1 MLTCND
7 DMERQLKK
15 IIITRRI
22 WQLLAAAGVVLLAVL
37 ATPYYFLNARYGLWV
52 GGRIFFVV
60 FALAYLREE
69 RRATRSPDSNLVM
82 NWNLA
87 EAVLLLASIL
97 GYFILAYVLHF
108 GRDVFYAYLHAGALG
123 LLGGVAL
130 GEWLW
135 QNIRLKE
142 LDETCRQRYWTNY
155 KDSIF

>member
-1 MLTCND
+1 
-7 DMERQLKK
+7 MESQSNK
-15 IIITRRI
+15 IIITCRI
-22 WQLLAAAGVVLLAVL
+22 WQLLAAAGVVLLVMSVS
-37 ATPYYFLNARYGLWV
+37 YYPFNPRYGLWI
-52 GGRIFFVV
+52 GGRIFFLV

-69 RRATRSPDSNLVM
+69 RRATRSPDSNLVI

-87 EAVLLLASIL
+87 EAFLLLASIL

-108 GRDVFYAYLHAGALG
+108 GRDVFYAYFHTGALG

-135 QNIRLKE
+135 QNARLRQ
-142 LDETCRQRYWTNY
+142 LDEKCRQRYWANY

>member
-1 MLTCND
+1 
-7 DMERQLKK
+7 MEEQFGK

-37 ATPYYFLNARYGLWV
+37 ATPCYSLNARYGLWI

-60 FALAYLREE
+60 FALAYWREE
-69 RRATRSPDSNLVM
+69 RRATRSPDSNLVI

-87 EAVLLLASIL
+87 EAVLFLASIL
-97 GYFILAYVLHF
+97 GYFILAYVLRF
-108 GRDVFYAYLHAGALG
+108 GRDVFYAYLHTGALG

-135 QNIRLKE
+135 QNTKLRE
-142 LDETCRQRYWTNY
+142 LDETCRQRYWANY

>member
-1 MLTCND
+1 M
-7 DMERQLKK
+7 
-15 IIITRRI
+15 TRRI
-22 WQLLAAAGVVLLAVL
+22 WQLLAAAGVVLLAMLVS
-37 ATPYYFLNARYGLWV
+37 YYPLGARYGLWV

-60 FALAYLREE
+60 FALAYWREE
-69 RRATRSPDSNLVM
+69 RRATRPPDSSLVI

-97 GYFILAYVLHF
+97 GYFILAYVSHF
-108 GRDVFYAYLHAGALG
+108 GRDLFYAYFHTGALG

-135 QNIRLKE
+135 QNARLKG
-142 LDETCRQRYWTNY
+142 LDETCRRRYWENY

>member
-1 MLTCND
+1 M
-7 DMERQLKK
+7 
-15 IIITRRI
+15 TRRI
-22 WQLLAAAGVVLLAVL
+22 WQLLAAAGVVLLTVL
-37 ATPYYFLNARYGLWV
+37 VTYYPFNARYGLWV

-60 FALAYLREE
+60 FALAYWREE
-69 RRATRSPDSNLVM
+69 RRATRSPGSNLVI

-97 GYFILAYVLHF
+97 GYFILAYVSHF
-108 GRDVFYAYLHAGALG
+108 GRDLFYAYFHTGALG

-135 QNIRLKE
+135 QNTRLKE
-142 LDETCRQRYWTNY
+142 LDETCRRRYWENY

>member
-1 MLTCND
+1 
-7 DMERQLKK
+7 MEEQSGK

-22 WQLLAAAGVVLLAVL
+22 WQLLAAAGVVLLAMLVS
-37 ATPYYFLNARYGLWV
+37 YYPLSARYGLWV

-69 RRATRSPDSNLVM
+69 RRATQLPHSNRII

-87 EAVLLLASIL
+87 EAVLLLSSIL
-97 GYFILAYVLHF
+97 GYFILAYVFHF
-108 GRDVFYAYLHAGALG
+108 GRDLFYAYFHTGALG

-135 QNIRLKE
+135 QNTRLKE
-142 LDETCRQRYWTNY
+142 LDETCRQRYWANY
-155 KDSIF
+155 KDSIL

>member
-1 MLTCND
+1 
-7 DMERQLKK
+7 MESQSKK

-22 WQLLAAAGVVLLAVL
+22 WQLLAAAGVVLLTMLVS
-37 ATPYYFLNARYGLWV
+37 YYPLSARYGLWV
-52 GGRIFFVV
+52 GGHIFFVV
-60 FALAYLREE
+60 FALAYWREE
-69 RRATRSPDSNLVM
+69 RRATRAADSNLVI

-108 GRDVFYAYLHAGALG
+108 DRDVFYAYLHTGTLG

-135 QNIRLKE
+135 QNTRLRE